1 MVIQRLT
8 VFQIVSATAG
18 TVRIVAAGSSMIGFG
33 AGCILV
39 SYAGIAELLPN
50 KYRYELLLEMNKK
63 WTRTD
68 MIQRHRSS
76 MDRILYHHPMGR

>member
-1 MVIQRLT
+1 VNQRLT
-8 VFQIVSATAG
+8 VCQIVSATAG

-50 KYRYELLLEMNKK
+50 KYRYEALLELNTK
-63 WTRTD
+63 
-68 MIQRHRSS
+68 
-76 MDRILYHHPMGR
+76 

>member
-1 MVIQRLT
+1 VIPPLT
-8 VFQIVSATAG
+8 AYQIVSATAG

-50 KYRYELLLEMNKK
+50 KYRYEPLLELNTNSTHTNMEQ
-63 WTRTD
+63 W
-68 MIQRHRSS
+68 HRSS
-76 MDRILYHHPMGR
+76 MDRVLYYHSLGW

>member
-1 MVIQRLT
+1 MNRPLT
-8 VFQIVSATAG
+8 VHQIVSATAG

-50 KYRYELLLEMNKK
+50 KYRYETSRE
-63 WTRTD
+63 WTTERTYAD
-68 MIQRHRSS
+68 TRQWHRSS
-76 MDRILYHHPMGR
+76 MDRVLYYHSLGR